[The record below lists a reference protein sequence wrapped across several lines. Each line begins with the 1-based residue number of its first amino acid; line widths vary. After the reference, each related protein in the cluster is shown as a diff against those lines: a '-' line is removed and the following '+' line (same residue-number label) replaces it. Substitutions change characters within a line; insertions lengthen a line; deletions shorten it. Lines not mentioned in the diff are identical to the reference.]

1 MAATWMAAP
10 VPAVPNGSTTRSA
23 LSASA
28 TVSTSVAAASI
39 RPRMSPPGVPARI
52 ATRTRRGSG
61 RASAIESSSG
71 KRSGVSSRSTRSAPA
86 GHAPVSVFVSPGAR
100 SMSIG
105 AGCGAVGSPA
115 AGPVRIV
122 SWRRLGSWPRLAT
135 IARQRGD
142 GPPEEGSGPG
152 SLKETSAPT
161 NPVLSIGAP
170 TARRATPGG
179 TATSRSVTRITAPR
193 LAGARA
199 CATASAAVKSCVPSV
214 GCHWGSAPRRPAR
227 VSPAWRGGRRGP
239 VSRRCQSV

>member
-1 MAATWMAAP
+1 M
-10 VPAVPNGSTTRSA
+10 PNGSTTRSA

-28 TVSTSVAAASI
+28 MVSTSVAAASI
-39 RPRMSPPGVPARI
+39 RPRTSPPGVPARI
-52 ATRTRRGSG
+52 ATRTRRGTG
-61 RASAIESSSG
+61 RASAIPSSSG
-71 KRSGVSSRSTRSAPA
+71 KRSGPMSRITRSAPA
-86 GHAPVSVFVSPGAR
+86 GHAPVSVFVSPGDR
-100 SMSIG
+100 SMSKG
-105 AGCGAVGSPA
+105 SWSGVVGSPV

-122 SWRRLGSWPRLAT
+122 SLRRLGSWPRLAT

-142 GPPEEGSGPG
+142 RSPEEGSGPG

-161 NPVLSIGAP
+161 KPMLSIGVP
-170 TARRATPGG
+170 TERRATPEG

-214 GCHWGSAPRRPAR
+214 GCHWGSAPRSPAR